1 MISDEM
7 AYRQYLDGKE
17 ESADILVERY
27 GDALTYYINGYIH
40 DIHESE
46 DLMIEAFA
54 QIFAK
59 ERPIDGKG
67 SFRAYLYE
75 GIANLKTEYREVLY
89 LVSLEGMSYR
99 EAARILGKSE
109 QQVTN
114 LVHRGKKSLKKI
126 LEERGFIYAD
136 E

>member
-59 ERPIDGKG
+59 
-67 SFRAYLYE
+67 A
-75 GIANLKTEYREVLY
+75 
-89 LVSLEGMSYR
+89 VSYTHLDVYKRQAIYG
-99 EAARILGKSE
+99 LLLFK
-109 QQVTN
+109 QT
-114 LVHRGKKSLKKI
+114 RG
-126 LEERGFIYAD
+126 
-136 E
+136 

>member
-46 DLMIEAFA
+46 DLMIEAYP
-54 QIFAK
+54 QIFPK
-59 ERPIDGKG
+59 DRPMEK
-67 SFRAYLYE
+67 
-75 GIANLKTEYREVLY
+75 EVL
-89 LVSLEGMSYR
+89 GH
-99 EAARILGKSE
+99 ICIK
-109 QQVTN
+109 QQE
-114 LVHRGKKSLKKI
+114 I
-126 LEERGFIYAD
+126 
-136 E
+136 

>member
-7 AYRQYLDGKE
+7 AYWQYLDGKE

-54 QIFAK
+54 QRSVRLMEK
-59 ERPIDGKG
+59 
-67 SFRAYLYE
+67 
-75 GIANLKTEYREVLY
+75 EVL
-89 LVSLEGMSYR
+89 GH
-99 EAARILGKSE
+99 ICIK
-109 QQVTN
+109 QQE
-114 LVHRGKKSLKKI
+114 I
-126 LEERGFIYAD
+126 
-136 E
+136 

>member
-1 MISDEM
+1 MQNIKYSYTIKNKNIRKRGSGMISDEM

-59 ERPIDGKG
+59 KRPIDGKG
-67 SFRAYLYE
+67 SF
-75 GIANLKTEYREVLY
+75 
-89 LVSLEGMSYR
+89 VSGR
-99 EAARILGKSE
+99 
-109 QQVTN
+109 
-114 LVHRGKKSLKKI
+114 
-126 LEERGFIYAD
+126 
-136 E
+136 

>member
-46 DLMIEAFA
+46 DLMIEALHRFL
-54 QIFAK
+54 QRSVRLMEK
-59 ERPIDGKG
+59 
-67 SFRAYLYE
+67 
-75 GIANLKTEYREVLY
+75 EVL
-89 LVSLEGMSYR
+89 GH
-99 EAARILGKSE
+99 ICIK
-109 QQVTN
+109 QQE
-114 LVHRGKKSLKKI
+114 I
-126 LEERGFIYAD
+126 
-136 E
+136 